1 MRRNKNLVAEEGNEI
16 DLTPM
21 LDVVFI
27 MLIFFIV
34 TTSFV
39 KEAGVGVNRPQAASA
54 EKKENTSI
62 FVAIRANDE
71 VWIDKRPVDIR
82 AVRANIERLHA
93 ENPDGGIVIQADD
106 ESKTGLLVKVI
117 DQILLA
123 GIDQSL
129 ISVAAEGSE

>member
-1 MRRNKNLVAEEGNEI
+1 MRRNRNSVTEEANEI

-39 KEAGVGVNRPQAASA
+39 KEAGVEVNRPQAASA

-62 FVAIRANDE
+62 FVAIKSNDE
-71 VWIDKRPVDIR
+71 VWIDKRPIDIR

-93 ENPDGGIVIQADD
+93 ENPDGGVVIQADD

-123 GIDQSL
+123 GIPQSL